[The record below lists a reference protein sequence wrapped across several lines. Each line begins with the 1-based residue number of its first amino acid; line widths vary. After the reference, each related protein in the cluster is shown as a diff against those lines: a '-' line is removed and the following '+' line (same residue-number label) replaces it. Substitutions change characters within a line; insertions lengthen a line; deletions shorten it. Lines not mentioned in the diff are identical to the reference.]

1 ISQSEFRNT
10 GKAMESFPDS
20 CPHLSMPVET
30 DESMTLSSLN
40 LVWPACQQCQSHTF
54 KDAGKSGRF
63 SSKMCVRDV
72 SRLDYLDGCYGLP
85 PKDLRASPLTKL
97 SISDSQHM
105 ESPAGLPSL
114 YLPQSLGRH
123 HQRDC
128 RAHTEDRSEDFS
140 DISLQ
145 NRCSS
150 PVLYSHTQNPV
161 SEDEESLEKP
171 SPLRSDLGE
180 NFCRYSPAKQPGF
193 YDEYPPEVLYH
204 WHKQPAN
211 YPQPNYPLY
220 HPLPERA
227 RPISRQVAAVRP
239 PQVTSRQSTAPVRE
253 LISEVCIQPSQPV
266 AVGHPQTLRRNI
278 SLPDDCRDIFITYS
292 VDTAA
297 ELMPFV
303 NFLINQ
309 GFRPAIDIFEDRV
322 RQMDINKWMDSF
334 LKNKSVLII
343 VVISPKYKT
352 DVEGDG
358 SDQHGLHTKYIHT
371 QIQNEFILQRC
382 LNFRLVPVL
391 FPSANQSHVPLWLQ
405 STRLYRWP
413 EDAKD
418 LLLRLLREEKYIVPP
433 LGKELMLT
441 IKPL

>member
-1 ISQSEFRNT
+1 
-10 GKAMESFPDS
+10 MESLPDC

-30 DESMTLSSLN
+30 DESMSSSSLN
-40 LVWPACQQCQSHTF
+40 LAWPACQQCKSQKLTE
-54 KDAGKSGRF
+54 AGKSGVPCPER
-63 SSKMCVRDV
+63 CVHDTSRMN
-72 SRLDYLDGCYGLP
+72 RLDRGYGLQHE
-85 PKDLRASPLTKL
+85 DLRVSTFGKQ
-97 SISDSQHM
+97 SISDSQRP
-105 ESPAGLPSL
+105 ESPAGLPSF
-114 YLPQSLGRH
+114 YLPQRSRQHL
-123 HQRDC
+123 QIDC
-128 RAHTEDRSEDFS
+128 RSHIEGLSEHFS
-140 DISLQ
+140 RVNLHHHC
-145 NRCSS
+145 NSS
-150 PVLYSHTQNPV
+150 VLYSHTQRCV
-161 SEDEESLEKP
+161 TEDEESLEKP
-171 SPLRSDLGE
+171 RPLRSNQGDS
-180 NFCRYSPAKQPGF
+180 FCRFPSPKEPGF
-193 YDEYPPEVLYH
+193 YGECPPERVLYH
-204 WHKQPAN
+204 CHEQPAN
-211 YPQPNYPLY
+211 YPQPNYPL
-220 HPLPERA
+220 HQPLPGGYVQN
-227 RPISRQVAAVRP
+227 RPISRESAIAKP
-239 PQVTSRQSTAPVRE
+239 PQVTSGQSTAPVRE
-253 LISEVCIQPSQPV
+253 LMSEVCVQPSQAS

-278 SLPDDCRDIFITYS
+278 SLPDNCRDIFITYS
-292 VDTAA
+292 VDIAA

-303 NFLINQ
+303 SFLINQ

-352 DVEGDG
+352 DVEGEG

-391 FPSANQSHVPLWLQ
+391 FPNANQTHVPLWLQ

-413 EDAKD
+413 EDSKD

>member
-1 ISQSEFRNT
+1 
-10 GKAMESFPDS
+10 MESSQDP

-40 LVWPACQQCQSHTF
+40 LVWPACQQCQSHIT
-54 KDAGKSGRF
+54 KEAGKSDRF
-63 SSKMCVRDV
+63 SPEMCVHDV
-72 SRLDYLDGCYGLP
+72 SRLDYLDGCCGLTP
-85 PKDLRASPLTKL
+85 DVLRVSPFNKL
-97 SISDSQHM
+97 SISDSQHTA
-105 ESPAGLPSL
+105 SPAGLPSL
-114 YLPQSLGRH
+114 YLPQSSGRH
-123 HQRDC
+123 IQRDC
-128 RAHTEDRSEDFS
+128 RAHIEDLSEDFS
-140 DISLQ
+140 GINIQ
-145 NRCSS
+145 NHCNSA
-150 PVLYSHTQNPV
+150 VLYSNARNPV

-180 NFCRYSPAKQPGF
+180 NFCRYSPPKQPGF

-204 WHKQPAN
+204 WRK
-211 YPQPNYPLY
+211 QPNYPLY
-220 HPLPERA
+220 QPLPEHARHYVQN
-227 RPISRQVAAVRP
+227 RPISRQAAAVRP
-239 PQVTSRQSTAPVRE
+239 PQVTSHQSTAPVRE
-253 LISEVCIQPSQPV
+253 LMSEVCVQPSQPA
-266 AVGHPQTLRRNI
+266 AVGHLQTMKRNI
-278 SLPDDCRDIFITYS
+278 SLPDDCRDVFITYS

-303 NFLINQ
+303 SFLNNQ
-309 GFRPAIDIFEDRV
+309 GFRPA
-322 RQMDINKWMDSF
+322 
-334 LKNKSVLII
+334 KSVLII
-343 VVISPKYKT
+343 VVISPKYKI

-391 FPSANQSHVPLWLQ
+391 FPNANQSHVPLWLQ

-433 LGKELMLT
+433 LGKELTLT

>member
-1 ISQSEFRNT
+1 
-10 GKAMESFPDS
+10 
-20 CPHLSMPVET
+20 MPVET
-30 DESMTLSSLN
+30 DESMTSSSLN
-40 LVWPACQQCQSHTF
+40 LVWPTCQQCQSHNP
-54 KDAGKSGRF
+54 KEGKSGRF
-63 SSKMCVRDV
+63 SPELCVRDV
-72 SRLDYLDGCYGLP
+72 TRLDYLDGCCGLTP
-85 PKDLRASPLTKL
+85 QISTVSPITKL
-97 SISDSQHM
+97 SISDLQHTA
-105 ESPAGLPSL
+105 SPAGLPSL
-114 YLPQSLGRH
+114 YLPQKSGRRL
-123 HQRDC
+123 QRDC
-128 RAHTEDRSEDFS
+128 RAHIEDLSEDFS
-140 DISLQ
+140 GINIQ
-145 NRCSS
+145 NTLNS
-150 PVLYSHTQNPV
+150 PVLYSHARNPV
-161 SEDEESLEKP
+161 SEDEEILEKP

-180 NFCRYSPAKQPGF
+180 NISNYSPTKQPGF
-193 YDEYPPEVLYH
+193 YDEYPPEFLYH

-211 YPQPNYPLY
+211 YPQPNFLVNQ
-220 HPLPERA
+220 PLPEYA
-227 RPISRQVAAVRP
+227 RPIPRQAAVVRP
-239 PQVTSRQSTAPVRE
+239 PQVTSHQSTAPVKE
-253 LISEVCIQPSQPV
+253 LMSEVCVQPSQPA
-266 AVGHPQTLRRNI
+266 AVGHLQTLKRNI
-278 SLPDDCRDIFITYS
+278 SLPDDCRDVFITYS

-303 NFLINQ
+303 SFLNNQ

-322 RQMDINKWMDSF
+322 REMDINKWMDSF

-391 FPSANQSHVPLWLQ
+391 FPKANQSHVPLWLH

>member
-1 ISQSEFRNT
+1 
-10 GKAMESFPDS
+10 MESFTDC

-40 LVWPACQQCQSHTF
+40 LVWPACQQCQSHTL
-54 KDAGKSGRF
+54 KDAEKKGRL
-63 SSKMCVRDV
+63 SPKMCVR
-72 SRLDYLDGCYGLP
+72 RLDYLDGCYGLP
-85 PKDLRASPLTKL
+85 PKDLRVSPLTKP
-97 SISDSQHM
+97 SISDSQHT

-114 YLPQSLGRH
+114 YLPQSSGRH
-123 HQRDC
+123 LQTGC
-128 RAHTEDRSEDFS
+128 RAHIEDLSEDFS
-140 DISLQ
+140 AISLQ
-145 NRCSS
+145 NPCSS
-150 PVLYSHTQNPV
+150 PVLYSHTQNPM

-171 SPLRSDLGE
+171 SPLRSDLGA

-220 HPLPERA
+220 HPLPEHA
-227 RPISRQVAAVRP
+227 RLISRQAAVVRP
-239 PQVTSRQSTAPVRE
+239 SQVTSRQSTAPVRE
-253 LISEVCIQPSQPV
+253 LISEVCVQPSQPV

-334 LKNKSVLII
+334 LKNVRKCMYYCYNGTKKSILLQMTNLVSQHDN
-343 VVISPKYKT
+343 ISRKST
-352 DVEGDG
+352 IGASLG
-358 SDQHGLHTKYIHT
+358 SETVYPGLPTF
-371 QIQNEFILQRC
+371 EFSL
-382 LNFRLVPVL
+382 
-391 FPSANQSHVPLWLQ
+391 
-405 STRLYRWP
+405 
-413 EDAKD
+413 E
-418 LLLRLLREEKYIVPP
+418 
-433 LGKELMLT
+433 
-441 IKPL
+441 

>member
-1 ISQSEFRNT
+1 
-10 GKAMESFPDS
+10 M
-20 CPHLSMPVET
+20 
-30 DESMTLSSLN
+30 
-40 LVWPACQQCQSHTF
+40 
-54 KDAGKSGRF
+54 
-63 SSKMCVRDV
+63 
-72 SRLDYLDGCYGLP
+72 
-85 PKDLRASPLTKL
+85 DL
-97 SISDSQHM
+97 
-105 ESPAGLPSL
+105 
-114 YLPQSLGRH
+114 
-123 HQRDC
+123 
-128 RAHTEDRSEDFS
+128 SEDFS
-140 DISLQ
+140 GISLQ
-145 NRCSS
+145 NLCSS
-150 PVLYSHTQNPV
+150 PVLCSHIQNPV
-161 SEDEESLEKP
+161 NEDEESLEKP
-171 SPLRSDLGE
+171 SPLRSYLRED
-180 NFCRYSPAKQPGF
+180 FCRYSSAKQPGF
-193 YDEYPPEVLYH
+193 YDEYLPEVLYH
-204 WHKQPAN
+204 WNKPPAN
-211 YPQPNYPLY
+211 DPQANYLL
-220 HPLPERA
+220 HPFLPKHA
-227 RPISRQVAAVRP
+227 RQVAGVRP
-239 PQVTSRQSTAPVRE
+239 PQVTSHQSTAPVRE
-253 LISEVCIQPSQPV
+253 LMSEVCVQPSQP
-266 AVGHPQTLRRNI
+266 AAIGHPQTLRRNI
-278 SLPDDCRDIFITYS
+278 SLPDDCRDVFITYS

-303 NFLINQ
+303 NFLLNQ

-413 EDAKD
+413 EDASD
-418 LLLRLLREEKYIVPP
+418 LLLRLLREEKYIIPA

>member
-1 ISQSEFRNT
+1 
-10 GKAMESFPDS
+10 MESSQDR

-30 DESMTLSSLN
+30 DESMTSSSLN
-40 LVWPACQQCQSHTF
+40 LVWPACQQCQSHNP
-54 KDAGKSGRF
+54 KEAGKSGRF
-63 SSKMCVRDV
+63 SPEMCLHDV
-72 SRLDYLDGCYGLP
+72 SRLDYLDGCCGLT
-85 PKDLRASPLTKL
+85 PKVLRVSPFTKL
-97 SISDSQHM
+97 SISDSQHTA
-105 ESPAGLPSL
+105 SPAGLPSL
-114 YLPQSLGRH
+114 YLPQSSGRH
-123 HQRDC
+123 IPRDC
-128 RAHTEDRSEDFS
+128 RAHIEDLSEDFS
-140 DISLQ
+140 GINIQ
-145 NRCSS
+145 NRCNSAG
-150 PVLYSHTQNPV
+150 LYSNARNHV

-171 SPLRSDLGE
+171 SPLRSDL
-180 NFCRYSPAKQPGF
+180 
-193 YDEYPPEVLYH
+193 DEYPPEVLYH
-204 WHKQPAN
+204 WRKQPAN

-220 HPLPERA
+220 QPLPEHARHYVQN
-227 RPISRQVAAVRP
+227 RPISRQAAAVRP
-239 PQVTSRQSTAPVRE
+239 PQVTSHQSTAPVRE
-253 LISEVCIQPSQPV
+253 LMSEVCVQPSQPA
-266 AVGHPQTLRRNI
+266 AVGHLQTLKRNI
-278 SLPDDCRDIFITYS
+278 SLPDDCRDVFITYS

-303 NFLINQ
+303 SFLNNQ

-322 RQMDINKWMDSF
+322 REMDINKWMDSF

-343 VVISPKYKT
+343 VVISPKYKI

-391 FPSANQSHVPLWLQ
+391 FPNANQSHVPLWLQ

-433 LGKELMLT
+433 LGKELTLT